1 MIPAV
6 SLLPWTPPLRP
17 LMLAPMQG
25 LTNRALRAV
34 VEEWVRPDVVWTE
47 FVRGRPG
54 PEVVSRVD
62 QRELASRGRVP
73 LVVQL
78 IGNDR
83 GGLQAAAA
91 GAHEAGAAHLNF
103 NLGCP
108 SRRHGGRGAGGALL
122 AMPERLPALLGAL
135 REAFPGSLSVKLR
148 AGYDDPRQVFTLLP
162 LFEQV
167 GVDYLVLHPRTVLQE
182 FAGHADHRVTAE
194 VVEATRLPVIANGDV
209 TSVAQGRRV
218 LEETG
223 AAGLM
228 LGRGAMADPVLFQ
241 RLRGAAPPEP
251 DGTELRQ
258 LLERLLP
265 RYVELFCGDH
275 QVLAKLKEPLRYA
288 TALHHR
294 DVLAR
299 LRRARTLAAFQEAL
313 QAL

>member
-1 MIPAV
+1 
-6 SLLPWTPPLRP
+6 
-17 LMLAPMQG
+17 MLAPMQG

-34 VEEWVRPDVVWTE
+34 FVEWVRPDVVWTE

-54 PEVVSRVD
+54 PEVLSRSD
-62 QRELASRGRVP
+62 QRELASQACVP

-83 GGLQAAAA
+83 GGLQAAAGAAHQA
-91 GAHEAGAAHLNF
+91 GVAHLNF

-108 SRRHGGRGAGGALL
+108 TGRHTGRCAGGALL
-122 AMPERLPALLGAL
+122 AFPERLPALLGAL
-135 REAFPGSLSVKLR
+135 RAAFPGSLSVKLR
-148 AGYDDPRQVFTLLP
+148 AGFDDPRQVFTLLP

-167 GVDYLVLHPRTVLQE
+167 GIDYLVLHPRTVAQR
-182 FAGHADHRVTAE
+182 FDGHADHRLTAE
-194 VVEATRLPVIANGDV
+194 VVRATALPVIANGDV
-209 TSVAQGRRV
+209 TSAAQGTRV

-228 LGRGAMADPVLFQ
+228 LGRGAMADPLLFR
-241 RLRGAAPPEP
+241 RLRGAAPPAP

-275 QVLAKLKEPLRYA
+275 QVLAKLKEPLA
-288 TALHHR
+288 FASTLHSR
-294 DVLAR
+294 DAIVR
-299 LRRARTLAAFQEAL
+299 LRRARSLAAFRDAL
-313 QAL
+313 QTL